1 MLRWALATFVKGMK
15 IRLRKNWLSILS
27 EREVPQRRNWRWY
40 GDLWLIMMDHM
51 GLCHEWRVPPLAPTH
66 PTTLNPT
73 LSHNMYQNLTNNTQQ
88 HRYHYQYHS
97 K

>member
-15 IRLRKNWLSILS
+15 IRLRKNWLSNLA
-27 EREVPQRRNWRWY
+27 EREDLSVEIDDGMVN
-40 GDLWLIMMDHM
+40 LWLIMMDM
-51 GLCHEWRVPPLAPTH
+51 GLCHEWRVPPLAHTD
-66 PTTLNPT
+66 PTTLSPT
-73 LSHNMYQNLTNNTQQ
+73 LSHNMYQNLTNNIQQ